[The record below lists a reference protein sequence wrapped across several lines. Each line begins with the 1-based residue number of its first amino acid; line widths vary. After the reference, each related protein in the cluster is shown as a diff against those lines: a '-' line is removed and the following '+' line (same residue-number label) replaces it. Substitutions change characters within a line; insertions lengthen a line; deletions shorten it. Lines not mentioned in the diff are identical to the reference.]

1 MFLLLKYQKLL
12 TFLVKNPK
20 KNCHVFLRAFIW
32 NHPYTT
38 IHQCLPYL
46 ANQTTPLSPLAAQWA
61 MLCQIATPP
70 IKDVILPA
78 QCDIK

>member
-32 NHPYTT
+32 NHPYVKRLTL
-38 IHQCLPYL
+38 IFMDKYHQRW
-46 ANQTTPLSPLAAQWA
+46 QIFVQKGFPLERGCHLEFSF
-61 MLCQIATPP
+61 
-70 IKDVILPA
+70 
-78 QCDIK
+78 